1 LPIAIIPELFIRTKR
16 ELPCLIGRDGFC
28 DSSLESLRADTRN
41 AVGSGLR
48 HSPLLTLHCTRK
60 LLKHLHAV
68 VRADSLH
75 STTCLGDWY
84 ANLLL
89 TERLRLFICVSERS
103 LLPVFVVAEDRH
115 LSFPAFKQRSNQF
128 SNALEFRQSH

>member
-1 LPIAIIPELFIRTKR
+1 
-16 ELPCLIGRDGFC
+16 
-28 DSSLESLRADTRN
+28 
-41 AVGSGLR
+41 LR

-103 LLPVFVVAEDRH
+103 LLPVFVVVEDPA
-115 LSFPAFKQRSNQF
+115 SFVPRLKAASNQF
-128 SNALEFRQSH
+128 SNALEFRMRRHSTLPSVS

>member
-1 LPIAIIPELFIRTKR
+1 LPIAIIPELFIRTTG
-16 ELPCLIGRDGFC
+16 ELPRLIGRDWFC
-28 DSSLESLRADTRN
+28 DSSLESLRAGTRK
-41 AVGSGLR
+41 AVGSGFR
-48 HSPLLTLHCTRK
+48 HSSVLTLHCTRK

-75 STTCLGDWY
+75 PTTCLGDWY
-84 ANLLL
+84 ANLLF
-89 TERLRLFICVSERS
+89 TERLRLIICVSERS